1 MTNLMFRDIP
11 ETYLGFLLL
20 HLVRAQFVLYYL
32 GPDLALDFIQL
43 VCLLD
48 DIVLSSAPS
57 TYYALGTHSLSLNDN
72 SRIILRSILTD
83 SVSLLTL
90 DFCFTLFDIGY
101 SSGYVS
107 ADVRLG

>member
-1 MTNLMFRDIP
+1 MSP
-11 ETYLGFLLL
+11 
-20 HLVRAQFVLYYL
+20 
-32 GPDLALDFIQL
+32 
-43 VCLLD
+43 LD
-48 DIVLSSAPS
+48 DIVLLSAPS
-57 TYYALGTHSLSLNDN
+57 LRANISTHSFSLNDN
-72 SRIILRSILTD
+72 SWIILRSILTD